1 MVFINHDLHGHLDE
15 WTLPV
20 VLAYISRSASSEVIV
35 AGRANVGGSGEGFIS
50 VVGKGQRAK

>member
-15 WTLPV
+15 WALPA
-20 VLAYISRSASSEVIV
+20 VLAYISRSASSEGIV

-50 VVGKGQRAK
+50 VVGKG